1 MTALMMRGGLCCS
14 LGNVL
19 IVLKA
24 HRCIFYTTTSN
35 IALTFEFPQ
44 AELIRKRADDFFF
57 IKFATGSYPGPGV
70 KCLFLLNV
78 KINRLFTFPEMITV
92 LNHKDTF

>member
-44 AELIRKRADDFFF
+44 AELIRKRADDFFLSSLQRIHTLDLASSVYF
-57 IKFATGSYPGPGV
+57 VERNDKQIVHLP
-70 KCLFLLNV
+70 
-78 KINRLFTFPEMITV
+78 
-92 LNHKDTF
+92 

>member
-14 LGNVL
+14 LGNVS

-44 AELIRKRADDFFF
+44 AELIRKRVDDFFYQVCNGF
-57 IKFATGSYPGPGV
+57 IPWTWRQVFIFV
-70 KCLFLLNV
+70 E
-78 KINRLFTFPEMITV
+78 R
-92 LNHKDTF
+92 KDKQIVHLP